1 MPTVHKAVP
10 RVAAPTDRAEAETVV
25 HTIEQAVGGT
35 SYFSLD
41 SGRVAGTATGNRSFG
56 DFAVLYR
63 LGAQRR
69 TLIEAFDRSGIPY
82 QVVGDALTTHRHIR
96 ELLALL
102 RLRVQPAHALLPL
115 TTLLGSGK
123 GALAD
128 DVLAELAEQVATREV
143 ETALRSGATSTHLK
157 PAQRRR
163 LGGLLALWTDWPTVA
178 RLDEAI
184 PLLFA
189 AWSAWQGEKPTLA
202 QNERITQLRLRAVPF
217 GTETGAFL
225 DYMALQS
232 GDDAYDPRADSVT
245 LTSIHAAKG
254 LEFPVVFMVGCE
266 EGLLPYLPP
275 SEEKTVDIAEER
287 RLFYV
292 GMTRAQESLT
302 LTHAARR
309 MLFGQMVT
317 LPLSRF
323 VDEIEAARKAILT
336 PTALPQKREK
346 VEDLQLKL
354 F

>member
-1 MPTVHKAVP
+1 
-10 RVAAPTDRAEAETVV
+10 
-25 HTIEQAVGGT
+25 
-35 SYFSLD
+35 
-41 SGRVAGTATGNRSFG
+41 
-56 DFAVLYR
+56 
-63 LGAQRR
+63 
-69 TLIEAFDRSGIPY
+69 
-82 QVVGDALTTHRHIR
+82 
-96 ELLALL
+96 
-102 RLRVQPAHALLPL
+102 
-115 TTLLGSGK
+115 
-123 GALAD
+123 
-128 DVLAELAEQVATREV
+128 
-143 ETALRSGATSTHLK
+143 
-157 PAQRRR
+157 
-163 LGGLLALWTDWPTVA
+163 
-178 RLDEAI
+178 
-184 PLLFA
+184 
-189 AWSAWQGEKPTLA
+189 
-202 QNERITQLRLRAVPF
+202 
-217 GTETGAFL
+217 
-225 DYMALQS
+225 MALQS

-346 VEDLQLKL
+346 AEDLQLKL